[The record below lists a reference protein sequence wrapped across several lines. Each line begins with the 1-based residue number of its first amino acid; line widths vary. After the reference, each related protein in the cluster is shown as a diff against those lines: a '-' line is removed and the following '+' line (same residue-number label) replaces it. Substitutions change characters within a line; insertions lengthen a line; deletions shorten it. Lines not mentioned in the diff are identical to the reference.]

1 MSMLELL
8 RKLPGKKADTTPA
21 AALPAP
27 APAPAVDAQLAGL
40 PQGTEAVLLVEDEEP
55 VREYMA
61 TLLAGL
67 GYKVFQAADGE
78 EALRLINPPVNREID
93 LLITDII
100 MPRMGG
106 KELVYRLR
114 DRLPQSRM
122 IFCSA
127 YPGELATRH
136 RMLTDEIAFLQKP
149 VTPQQLAI
157 LVRQRLDAAAQQQ
170 PN

>member
-1 MSMLELL
+1 
-8 RKLPGKKADTTPA
+8 LPK
-21 AALPAP
+21 
-27 APAPAVDAQLAGL
+27 
-40 PQGTEAVLLVEDEEP
+40 GTESVLVVEDEQP

-61 TLLAGL
+61 MLLSEV
-67 GYKVFQAADGE
+67 GYNALQAADGE
-78 EALRLINPPVNREID
+78 EALQIINSPSSRKID

-136 RMLTDEIAFLQKP
+136 GMLANEIAFLQKP
-149 VTPQQLAI
+149 VTPEKLLT
-157 LVRQRLDAAAQQQ
+157 LVRARLDAAAQT
-170 PN
+170 PAVDNGDGMA